1 VPIDAIGRT
10 FQGPATADGGSSVI
24 SQQDFIRLFL
34 AQLRF
39 QDPLEPVDNR
49 EFLAQL
55 AQFSNL
61 EQARINGDN
70 IANLLD
76 LTVGSQA
83 LSLLGKTANLGSG
96 SGATAGQVIAVRYTP
111 EGPVLTLR
119 TASGEIINDA
129 RLSQVSSIIQP

>member
-1 VPIDAIGRT
+1 MAVDAIGRT
-10 FQGPATADGGSSVI
+10 IQGPASIGGGSSVI

-61 EQARINGDN
+61 EQARINGDT
-70 IANLLD
+70 IANLVD
-76 LTVGSQA
+76 LSVGSQA
-83 LSLLGKTANLGSG
+83 LSLLGKTVNLGSG
-96 SGATAGQVIAVRYTP
+96 SGATAGEVIAIRYTA
-111 EGPVLTLR
+111 EGPVLTVR
-119 TASGEIINDA
+119 TASGQVISDA
-129 RLSQVSSIIQP
+129 RLSQISSIIQP

>member
-1 VPIDAIGRT
+1 MAIDAIGRT
-10 FQGPATADGGSSVI
+10 IPGPASIGGGSSVI

-61 EQARINGDN
+61 EQARINGET
-70 IANLLD
+70 IGNLVD
-76 LTVGSQA
+76 LAVGSQA
-83 LSLLGKTANLGSG
+83 LSLLGKTVNLGSG
-96 SGATAGQVIAVRYTP
+96 SGATAGAVTAVRYTA
-111 EGPVLTLR
+111 EGAVLTIR
-119 TASGEIINDA
+119 TAAGQIISDA

>member
-1 VPIDAIGRT
+1 MAIDAIGRT
-10 FQGPATADGGSSVI
+10 IQGPASIGGGSSVI

-61 EQARINGDN
+61 EQARINGDT
-70 IANLLD
+70 IANLVD
-76 LTVGSQA
+76 LAVGSQA
-83 LSLLGKTANLGSG
+83 LTLLGKTVNLGSG
-96 SGATAGQVIAVRYTP
+96 SGATAGEVTAVRYTA
-111 EGPVLTLR
+111 EGPVLTVR
-119 TASGEIINDA
+119 TAAGQIISDA